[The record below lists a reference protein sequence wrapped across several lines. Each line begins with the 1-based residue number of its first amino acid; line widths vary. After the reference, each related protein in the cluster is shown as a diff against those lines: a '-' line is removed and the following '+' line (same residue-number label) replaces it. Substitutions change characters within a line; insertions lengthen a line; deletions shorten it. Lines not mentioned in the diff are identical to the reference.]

1 MVTTTGAFFIGVGTT
16 FAIVA
21 AGFGGGLVLSKAAFG
36 PTPTAITKS
45 VAELPPVRAVV
56 PTSAEAATPKEEPV
70 AATPPVQSAPTPLT
84 PLPEGKQTAEEE
96 KEKGKQAD
104 VFLQANDILYV
115 PFSWMKHIAVDT
127 GSIAASTAGAA
138 IYAVH

>member
-1 MVTTTGAFFIGVGTT
+1 M
-16 FAIVA
+16 
-21 AGFGGGLVLSKAAFG
+21 VLSKAAFG
-36 PTPTAITKS
+36 PAPTAITKS
-45 VAELPPVRAVV
+45 VAELPPVRAIL

-104 VFLQANDILYV
+104 RAERRKAEAEERERRKRVAERKARRDAR
-115 PFSWMKHIAVDT
+115 IARQREEQQPRQPGIMAFDD
-127 GSIAASTAGAA
+127 AASKPSGFFGN
-138 IYAVH
+138 